1 MRYKFKFFLLLI
13 VCAISTPAIGQ
24 VTVDQ
29 AQFES
34 QCPDLITDD
43 FEDEELRLFFPGV
56 FGEGFQ
62 ASTTY
67 AGGTL
72 SYFEPDGDEGVGF
85 FFNIDSATLIDAPF
99 ELLVDTTF
107 ATANDGCLVF
117 DLDAPATQFG
127 FDVLSG
133 AGTTVEFFDA
143 DGNLVATEA
152 LPASDVVSGNNNGEF
167 EDDAFMFWGF
177 VAPTGTTFSQVKITV
192 DTASVGGEDLGIA
205 FDNVSSGFCPQSV
218 SCFDQIA
225 QVKAELLLLINDTQ
239 GPDLYYLECAYSCLC
254 ILQDPIFWQ
263 DDFDRL
269 SYYGADFF
277 IGGAYTIAWLEASGN
292 PDVEPIIASVL
303 STLECIVDNEIDYA
317 IANDGH
323 DCYIYYAEAYAD
335 VANELYE
342 DLDLPVVS
350 ALVYRL
356 AWLNAFYS
364 TY

>member
-133 AGTTVEFFDA
+133 ACLLYTSPSPRDQRGSRM
-143 DGNLVATEA
+143 
-152 LPASDVVSGNNNGEF
+152 P
-167 EDDAFMFWGF
+167 
-177 VAPTGTTFSQVKITV
+177 
-192 DTASVGGEDLGIA
+192 
-205 FDNVSSGFCPQSV
+205 SS
-218 SCFDQIA
+218 A
-225 QVKAELLLLINDTQ
+225 
-239 GPDLYYLECAYSCLC
+239 
-254 ILQDPIFWQ
+254 
-263 DDFDRL
+263 
-269 SYYGADFF
+269 
-277 IGGAYTIAWLEASGN
+277 
-292 PDVEPIIASVL
+292 
-303 STLECIVDNEIDYA
+303 
-317 IANDGH
+317 
-323 DCYIYYAEAYAD
+323 
-335 VANELYE
+335 
-342 DLDLPVVS
+342 
-350 ALVYRL
+350 
-356 AWLNAFYS
+356 
-364 TY
+364 